1 MNIYDI
7 ADYSSCL
14 FEAFCALVLFEAF
27 LKRRDGINRA
37 VYYAGAI
44 VLSVLMSISNHILT
58 TNLVNMSVVIGLE
71 LLFSVL
77 YKGDLKKRVIAST
90 LSMMIFITAETVVL
104 ISMTACI
111 GYDVASVVG
120 EGNLRIWGIIIS
132 KALGCIMSALTA
144 YKAKKRKTDLD
155 VDYWILFW
163 FMFLSVII
171 TVHTLSLVLM
181 EGVERNISIQIY
193 ISAAGVI
200 MTAIIILFMYE
211 KNIRQRSEL
220 ERERYQQRQLSD
232 QIKYYSEMAV
242 SYDRIKG
249 LRHDLNN
256 HLLAIKAK
264 IENDEIDECIS
275 YIDGIIGKTVGGISL
290 YETGN
295 TVLDSLLSAK
305 RSEAENKNIRFMSKI
320 NIPSLLPINEEDIC
334 IIFGNVLDNAI
345 EACERISGG
354 RYISFL
360 LAYDGKDLTLRVENS
375 CSSETSVD
383 YGTSKGDKENH
394 GIGRHSIEQI
404 LDKYNA
410 VYYTEVQD
418 RVYIFS
424 AVFADLKY
432 NSVNNNQ
439 NQTFSIK

>member
-1 MNIYDI
+1 
-7 ADYSSCL
+7 
-14 FEAFCALVLFEAF
+14 
-27 LKRRDGINRA
+27 
-37 VYYAGAI
+37 
-44 VLSVLMSISNHILT
+44 
-58 TNLVNMSVVIGLE
+58 
-71 LLFSVL
+71 
-77 YKGDLKKRVIAST
+77 
-90 LSMMIFITAETVVL
+90 MIFVITETVVL
-104 ISMTACI
+104 IFMTAWN
-111 GYDVASVVG
+111 GQNAAVVVG
-120 EGNLRIWGIIIS
+120 EGGLRIWGIIIS
-132 KALGCIMSALTA
+132 KVLGCIMSVLTA
-144 YKAKKRKTDLD
+144 YKAQKRRNSLD
-155 VDYWILFW
+155 VNYWVLFW
-163 FMFLSVII
+163 FMILSVSI
-171 TVHTLSLVLM
+171 TIHTLSLVLT
-181 EGVERNISIQIY
+181 EGVEEDTSIQIY
-193 ISAAGVI
+193 ISAIGSI
-200 MTAIIILFMYE
+200 MTAAIIMFMYE
-211 KNIRQRSEL
+211 KNIKQRSEL

-264 IENDEIDECIS
+264 IDNDEIDECIS
-275 YIDGIIGKTVGGISL
+275 YIDGIIGKTVRGMPL

-305 RSEAENKNIRFMSKI
+305 RSEAETKNIRFISKI
-320 NIPSLLPINEEDIC
+320 NIPSFLPINEEDIC

-345 EACERISGG
+345 EACERISDG

-375 CSSETSVD
+375 CSSKTSAD
-383 YGTSKGDKENH
+383 YGTSKDDKENH
-394 GIGRHSIEQI
+394 GIGRHSIEQT

-439 NQTFSIK
+439 NHTFLIK